1 MACRL
6 TLFFSRLRRYS
17 IKQHEHSF
25 FLTDP
30 LLSDHYLEATEK
42 GWTGYSKS
50 IPLNKLDL
58 MKNVRF
64 DRLHANFLTSFD
76 KRVFFKR
83 DSSVL

>member
-17 IKQHEHSF
+17 IKQHEQRVLFLFLF

-42 GWTGYSKS
+42 GWTGYLKR
-50 IPLNKLDL
+50 IPLNKLDFI
-58 MKNVRF
+58 KNFRF
-64 DRLHANFLTSFD
+64 DRLH
-76 KRVFFKR
+76 V
-83 DSSVL
+83 

>member
-17 IKQHEHSF
+17 IKQHEQRVL

-42 GWTGYSKS
+42 GWTGYLKS

-58 MKNVRF
+58 IKNVRF
-64 DRLHANFLTSFD
+64 DRLY
-76 KRVFFKR
+76 V
-83 DSSVL
+83 